1 MFIFNKMVIFV
12 YMRERNGYDV
22 YWGRTAMRERNAF
35 DTNYIHTGVLYPSGI
50 DVQHVII
57 DGWTRED
64 LDRFER
70 VIRGVLQTGNPLK
83 PIHRI
88 KKHLL

>member
-1 MFIFNKMVIFV
+1 MVIFV
-12 YMRERNGYDV
+12 YMRERN
-22 YWGRTAMRERNAF
+22 TFESQN
-35 DTNYIHTGVLYPSGI
+35 LYPGLGWNREI
-50 DVQHVII
+50 PGI

>member
-1 MFIFNKMVIFV
+1 MVIFV
-12 YMRERNGYDV
+12 YMRERN
-22 YWGRTAMRERNAF
+22 AF
-35 DTNYIHTGVLYPSGI
+35 GIQKLYPGLGWAREI
-50 DVQHVII
+50 PGV

-70 VIRGVLQTGNPLK
+70 VIRGVLQIGNPLK

>member
-1 MFIFNKMVIFV
+1 
-12 YMRERNGYDV
+12 
-22 YWGRTAMRERNAF
+22 MRERNAF
-35 DTNYIHTGVLYPSGI
+35 ESQNLYPGLGWYREI
-50 DVQHVII
+50 AGI

>member
-35 DTNYIHTGVLYPSGI
+35 DIQNLW
-50 DVQHVII
+50 Q
-57 DGWTRED
+57 GWARED

>member
-1 MFIFNKMVIFV
+1 
-12 YMRERNGYDV
+12 MRERK
-22 YWGRTAMRERNAF
+22 AF
-35 DTNYIHTGVLYPSGI
+35 ESQNLYPGLGWNREI
-50 DVQHVII
+50 PGI

>member
-12 YMRERNGYDV
+12 YMRERN
-22 YWGRTAMRERNAF
+22 AF
-35 DTNYIHTGVLYPSGI
+35 GSQGLTFIHEDEVTFPGI
-50 DVQHVII
+50 DTH
-57 DGWTRED
+57 GWTRED

>member
-12 YMRERNGYDV
+12 YMRERN
-22 YWGRTAMRERNAF
+22 TFESQN
-35 DTNYIHTGVLYPSGI
+35 LYPGLGWNREI
-50 DVQHVII
+50 PGI

>member
-1 MFIFNKMVIFV
+1 LFIFNKMVIFV
-12 YMRERNGYDV
+12 YMRERN
-22 YWGRTAMRERNAF
+22 TFESQN
-35 DTNYIHTGVLYPSGI
+35 LYPGLGWNREI
-50 DVQHVII
+50 PGI

>member
-12 YMRERNGYDV
+12 YMRERN
-22 YWGRTAMRERNAF
+22 AF
-35 DTNYIHTGVLYPSGI
+35 DIIYSQKLYPGLGWAREI
-50 DVQHVII
+50 PGV
-57 DGWTRED
+57 DGWTREE

-70 VIRGVLQTGNPLK
+70 VIRGVLQTGNPIK